1 VDTATGALSNCASV
15 PKDAS
20 DVPAFLRTHGK
31 VFQGGNAHILHT
43 LLQVPTG
50 DNLLYVGDHIFA
62 DVLRSKRS
70 LGWRTCLIVPEL
82 EKEVQVYHALSAQR
96 EELSALKRKQF
107 ELETTI
113 DALYVQQQLL
123 LEGTEIAEGAEEDK
137 TAANAGMDSRE
148 ARRAALETERC
159 EAEEVLRRLRA
170 EIRGKFA
177 EYDAAF
183 HPRWGQVRRATRA

>member
-1 VDTATGALSNCASV
+1 VDTATGALSNCANV
-15 PKDAS
+15 PKDPSEA
-20 DVPAFLRTHGK
+20 PAILQTHGK

-82 EKEVQVYHALSAQR
+82 EKEVQVYHSLSAQR
-96 EELSALKRKQF
+96 EELSALKRRQF
-107 ELETTI
+107 ELETSI
-113 DALYVQQQLL
+113 DALYVKQQRLL
-123 LEGTEIAEGAEEDK
+123 ADIADGGESKGSEEHIEGT
-137 TAANAGMDSRE
+137 AGKSAE
-148 ARRAALETERC
+148 ARQAALEGELHD
-159 EAEEVLRRLRA
+159 AEEVLRLLRA

-183 HPRWGQVRRATRA
+183 HPRWGQVRS

>member
-1 VDTATGALSNCASV
+1 
-15 PKDAS
+15 
-20 DVPAFLRTHGK
+20 

-96 EELSALKRKQF
+96 EELSSLKRRQF
-107 ELETTI
+107 EIETTI
-113 DALYVQQQLL
+113 DALYVEQQRLL
-123 LEGTEIAEGAEEDK
+123 ADVEEGGQSKNREDL
-137 TAANAGMDSRE
+137 AGVDDGPPSVE
-148 ARRAALETERC
+148 ARRAALEGELRG
-159 EAEEVLRRLRA
+159 AEEVLRLLRA

-183 HPRWGQVRRATRA
+183 HPRWGQVRLFISGLHKCMIALPFPAAD